1 MKTACLH
8 RSRFGQ
14 LTELIISQTFCFQPL
29 ISMFS
34 LLPFPYKLINL
45 INSETPVRSSTCQ
58 FFNIDS
64 GMSLYQIAIL

>member
-1 MKTACLH
+1 MKTCSLH

-45 INSETPVRSSTCQ
+45 INSELLFC
-58 FFNIDS
+58 
-64 GMSLYQIAIL
+64 